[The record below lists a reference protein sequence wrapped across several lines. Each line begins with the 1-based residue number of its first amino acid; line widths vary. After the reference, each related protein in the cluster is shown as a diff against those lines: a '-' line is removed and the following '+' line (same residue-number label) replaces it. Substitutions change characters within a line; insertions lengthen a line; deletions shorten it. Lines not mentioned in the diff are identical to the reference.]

1 MISRL
6 SCLGMLESGLIKE
19 VDLNPVIAGPHG
31 VTAVDWLIVTWV
43 ETSFL
48 SARLFTRLNTF
59 TVLLIFFLIDKR

>member
-31 VTAVDWLIVTWV
+31 VTAVDWLIVT
-43 ETSFL
+43 
-48 SARLFTRLNTF
+48 
-59 TVLLIFFLIDKR
+59 